1 MKKIYIAL
9 LTTLYFS
16 IITLCNAQITNNK
29 VVIGT
34 VDSIYSKILNE
45 NRRIWVYVPAMTN
58 PGPFGIQHYP
68 VVYLLDGE
76 AHFFSVVGMIQQL
89 SHVNG
94 NTNCPEMIVVGIQN
108 TDRMRDLTPTH
119 VDAEQNGDSSFAN
132 TSGGGEKFIAFIEKE
147 LIPYIDVNYPT
158 APYRTFIGH
167 SLGGLT
173 VINALLNHTNLFNS
187 YIAIDPS
194 LWWNEQKL
202 LKESLSTLSK
212 KRYDNKSLFFA
223 VANTLSP
230 SKDSSEVRKD
240 MDPTSLHIRS
250 NFQFGDVLKS
260 AVNSGLHWQWK
271 YYEEDDH
278 ASVPFIA
285 EYDAFRFI
293 FKDYKLNIFAKLND
307 STFNADSAIV
317 EHFKNLSK
325 QMGYDILPPEM
336 LINNLGY
343 FYLRE
348 KSTDKAY
355 RFFEMNIRNYP
366 KSMNVFD
373 SMGDYYVAGGNKQKA
388 IEYYTKALSMGGS
401 EQTKHKLK
409 ELEIAN

>member
-1 MKKIYIAL
+1 MSAD
-9 LTTLYFS
+9 F
-16 IITLCNAQITNNK
+16 
-29 VVIGT
+29 
-34 VDSIYSKILNE
+34 
-45 NRRIWVYVPAMTN
+45 RHW
-58 PGPFGIQHYP
+58 H
-68 VVYLLDGE
+68 
-76 AHFFSVVGMIQQL
+76 
-89 SHVNG
+89 
-94 NTNCPEMIVVGIQN
+94 
-108 TDRMRDLTPTH
+108 
-119 VDAEQNGDSSFAN
+119 
-132 TSGGGEKFIAFIEKE
+132 
-147 LIPYIDVNYPT
+147 
-158 APYRTFIGH
+158 
-167 SLGGLT
+167 
-173 VINALLNHTNLFNS
+173 
-187 YIAIDPS
+187 
-194 LWWNEQKL
+194 
-202 LKESLSTLSK
+202 
-212 KRYDNKSLFFA
+212 
-223 VANTLSP
+223 
-230 SKDSSEVRKD
+230 
-240 MDPTSLHIRS
+240 
-250 NFQFGDVLKS
+250 FQFGDVLKS